1 MSQGTWGPDPYGRHQ
16 LRYWNGQHWTE
27 HVANDGAPGLD
38 PPGVEGP
45 LRGEDA
51 DNGWPVQPT
60 LPPAPTH
67 TPERAPTRIG
77 PRLHALLTVLTLGLW
92 LLILP
97 SLMLWRRGWHRGSMV
112 AGAGAAALLIA
123 GMTSGTGNPP
133 QPEAQSLVGQAAATT
148 QPTASQRPAPAAT
161 TTSPVKTAAP
171 TPAAST
177 TSSRPPAKST
187 APKTTQPAPKKT
199 STTKKPSTKP
209 TTKKTTA
216 PPAQPADRNCSDFST
231 HAQAQAWFEKYYPY
245 YGDFAN
251 LDADGDGSAC
261 ESLP

>member
-1 MSQGTWGPDPYGRHQ
+1 MSQGAWGPDPYGRHQ
-16 LRYWNGQHWTE
+16 LRYWDGQYWTE

-51 DNGWPVQPT
+51 DDGWPSKQT
-60 LPPAPTH
+60 LPLAATPS
-67 TPERAPTRIG
+67 PERAPARIR

-92 LLILP
+92 LLVLP
-97 SLMLWRRGWHRGSMV
+97 SLMLWRRGWRKGSMV

-123 GMTSGTGNPP
+123 GMTSGTNSPP
-133 QPEAQSLVGQAAATT
+133 HPEAQSLVGQAVTSAQPTVKQRPAQAATT
-148 QPTASQRPAPAAT
+148 PSPAKNTPPPPPPPS
-161 TTSPVKTAAP
+161 TSA
-171 TPAAST
+171 
-177 TSSRPPAKST
+177 RPPAKST
-187 APKTTQPAPKKT
+187 APNTTRPTPKKT

-209 TTKKTTA
+209 TTKKSTA

-251 LDADGDGSAC
+251 LDAEGDGIAC